1 MKAQQKSAWNILP
14 RFMNFRLGTRS
25 VAMKASP
32 FLRWPY
38 INMDESMQAKRD
50 IISMSPV
57 FKASKLFMP
66 TD

>member
-1 MKAQQKSAWNILP
+1 MKAQHKLTWNILP

-25 VAMKASP
+25 VAMKATGNVSS
-32 FLRWPY
+32 
-38 INMDESMQAKRD
+38 MDESMQAKRD